1 MSPAWSITLAAMIL
15 LLWLGIAQEVM
26 RGNRRLRRLAT
37 LRAPA
42 PTAWPRVS
50 IVLAARNEGAT
61 LGAAVP
67 TMLALDYPDFEII
80 AVNDRSEDDT
90 GVVLDRLAAAD
101 QRLRV
106 VHVRELPDGW
116 IGKNHALHTGAQQ
129 ATGDWILFTDAD
141 IHFASDALRR
151 AIAYARAQTIDH
163 LAAVPQLSEHGHLLG
178 ICVNAFSFA
187 FTVGIRPWRIPDPRS
202 PAHGGVGAFN
212 LVRTI
217 TYRKLGGHK
226 PLRLRPDDDIKL
238 GKLMKA
244 GGFSELVLGAGALSV
259 SWYHSVGAM
268 IRGLTK
274 NAYAGADYR
283 FWVPPLGVAA
293 LMAGYVWPVAAL
305 FLTSGPAWWCY
316 AGSVAIML
324 GLGCDQTRFA
334 GGRWWHGLFLPL
346 GMTIFAYILLRS
358 QAVTH
363 WTGGITWRGTHY
375 RLHDLKANRL

>member
-1 MSPAWSITLAAMIL
+1 MWPTVLAALTL
-15 LLWLGIAQEVM
+15 LLWLGVAQEVL

-37 LRAPA
+37 LPA
-42 PTAWPRVS
+42 PVPTTWPRVS
-50 IVLAARNEGAT
+50 IVFAARNEGAT
-61 LGAAVP
+61 VGAAVP
-67 TMLALDYPDFEII
+67 TMLALNYPEFELI

-90 GVVLDRLAAAD
+90 GAALDRLAATD
-101 QRLRV
+101 SRLRV
-106 VHVRELPDGW
+106 VHVRELPAGW
-116 IGKNHALHTGAQQ
+116 MGKNHALHTGAQQ

-141 IHFASDALRR
+141 IHFAPDALRR

-202 PAHGGVGAFN
+202 RAHGGVGAFN
-212 LVRTI
+212 LVRTS

-259 SWYHSVGAM
+259 TWYDSVGAM

-283 FWVPPLGVAA
+283 FWVPPLGAAA
-293 LMAGYVWPVAAL
+293 LAVGYLWPVAAL
-305 FLTSGPAWWCY
+305 FLTSGHAWWLN
-316 AGSVAIML
+316 AGSVAVML
-324 GLGCDQTRFA
+324 ALGCDQTRFA

-346 GMTIFAYILLRS
+346 GMAVFAYILLRS

-375 RLHDLKANRL
+375 PLYDLRRNRL

>member
-1 MSPAWSITLAAMIL
+1 MTWLTVLAALTL
-15 LLWLGIAQEVM
+15 LLWLGLAQEVL

-37 LRAPA
+37 LPA
-42 PTAWPRVS
+42 PEPVAWPRVS
-50 IVLAARNEGAT
+50 IVIAARNEGAT
-61 LGAAVP
+61 VGAAVP

-90 GVVLDRLAAAD
+90 GPVLDRLAAAD
-101 QRLRV
+101 PRLRV
-106 VHVRELPDGW
+106 VHVRELPAGW

-129 ATGDWILFTDAD
+129 GTGDWILFTDAD
-141 IHFASDALRR
+141 IHFAPGVLRR
-151 AIAYARAQTIDH
+151 AIAYARVQTIDH
-163 LAAVPQLSEHGHLLG
+163 LAAVPELSKHGHLLG

-187 FTVGIRPWRIPDPRS
+187 FTVGILPWRIPDPRS
-202 PAHGGVGAFN
+202 RSHGGVGAFN
-212 LVRTI
+212 LVRAV

-259 SWYHSVGAM
+259 AWYDSVGAM
-268 IRGLTK
+268 VRGLTK

-283 FWVPPLGVAA
+283 FWVPPLGASA
-293 LMAGYVWPVAAL
+293 LLVGYVWPVVAL
-305 FLTSGPAWWCY
+305 FLTAGPAWWLN
-316 AGSVAIML
+316 AGSVAVML
-324 GLGCDQTRFA
+324 ALGCDQTRFA

-346 GMTIFAYILLRS
+346 GMAVFAYILLRS
-358 QAVTH
+358 QFVTH

-375 RLHDLKANRL
+375 PLHELKRNRL